1 MADGLIAVDIEKR
14 DRAERFSCFL
24 NATTASLRSDAR
36 ANPAYYSKQNGERL
50 ETVVLDKMRTLAA
63 EFDFRAE
70 KIKPAAKQHFPDIL
84 VGDNYGVE
92 VKSTKG
98 NSWMSTGSSIVESL
112 REEQIQRVYMMF
124 GRLYEPD
131 IDFRCKPYEECL
143 YDISVTHSPRYL
155 INMDLKDSSQ
165 TIFSKMHTQYDTF
178 RSADNQI
185 SIVREY
191 YRNKFRR
198 ENRRGE
204 MPWWIGEESDGMLPS
219 ALQRTDGLRMMNIL
233 DEYSKRYLTLCGF
246 ILFPEVLGK
255 SVTKYQNFAL
265 WLCSRHSVICSSLR
279 DVYSAG
285 GVGNII
291 INNHLKWGSVPKVVC
306 NLFSFVNDIRKVFD
320 ERDGVYKEIGYY
332 ADYYKLGE
340 DLQVLWEKTVQS
352 YLDDMLGK
360 GRIQI
365 KQLLGYNFDHATRAN
380 DFYGYEMN
388 I

>member
-1 MADGLIAVDIEKR
+1 MADGLITVDIEKQR
-14 DRAERFSCFL
+14 TERFLRFL
-24 NATTASLRSDAR
+24 DAATMSLRSDAR
-36 ANPAYYSKQNGERL
+36 ANPAYYSRQNGEKL
-50 ETVVLDKMRTLAA
+50 ETVVLEKMRTLAA
-63 EFDFRAE
+63 EFDLCAE

-98 NSWMSTGSSIVESL
+98 NSWVSTGSSIVESL
-112 REEQIQRVYMMF
+112 RDEQVQRVYMMF

-155 INMDLKDSSQ
+155 INMDLSDTSQ
-165 TIFSKMHTQYDTF
+165 TIFGKMNTKYDVF
-178 RSADNQI
+178 RNADNQI

-198 ENRRGE
+198 ENRCGE
-204 MPWWIGEESDGMLPS
+204 MPWWIGDDSDSTLPS
-219 ALQRTDGLRMMNIL
+219 VLQHSDGLRMMNIL
-233 DEYSKRYLTLCGF
+233 DEYTKRYLTLCGF

-279 DVYSAG
+279 DVFSAG
-285 GVGNII
+285 GVGNIV
-291 INNHLKWGSVPKVVC
+291 INDHLRWSSVPKVVC
-306 NLFSFVNDIRKVFD
+306 NLFSFINDIRNVFAERCDVYD
-320 ERDGVYKEIGYY
+320 EIYYY
-332 ADYYKLGE
+332 ADYYRPGE
-340 DLQVLWEKTVQS
+340 DPQILWEKTVQS
-352 YLDDMLGK
+352 YLDVLLGK

-365 KQLLGYNFDHATRAN
+365 KLLLEYSFDHATKTN
-380 DFYGYEMN
+380 DFYGYELN
-388 I
+388 N